1 MQALRKTYGE
11 IEALRELTFT
21 VEKGTMYGLIGPDGA
36 GKSTF
41 MRIAACLLFQSGGRV
56 EVKTEGAESR
66 LVYPRPAS
74 SGGEN

>member
-1 MQALRKTYGE
+1 MDAVNVQALRKTYGE
-11 IEALRELTFT
+11 IEALRDLTFT

-56 EVKTEGAESR
+56 EIGGFDTLKQVKE
-66 LVYPRPAS
+66 V
-74 SGGEN
+74 